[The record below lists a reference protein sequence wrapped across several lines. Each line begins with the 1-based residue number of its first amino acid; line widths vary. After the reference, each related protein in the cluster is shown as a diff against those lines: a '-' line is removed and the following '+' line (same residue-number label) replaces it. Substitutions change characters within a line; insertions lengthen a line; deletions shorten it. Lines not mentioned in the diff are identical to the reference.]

1 MSNYLIT
8 TEHKPIFDEE
18 LTEDIKSSLENFY
31 LNARNE
37 DRIGFC
43 VPMSW
48 KDFAEILRQSRL
60 DTANIN
66 LFPEKIHQMKT
77 LNNGIINIIC
87 QDDLTDVDRQNR
99 YSFLKGLR
107 FTQVSIFGLELLNEW
122 LVANICSRVRI
133 RI

>member
-8 TEHKPIFDEE
+8 TEYKPIFEEE
-18 LTEDIKSSLENFY
+18 LVEDIKSSLENFY

-43 VPMSW
+43 VPMGW
-48 KDFAEILRQSRL
+48 KDFTEILRQSRL
-60 DTANIN
+60 DMANIN
-66 LFPEKIHQMKT
+66 LFTEKIHQMKT
-77 LNNGIINIIC
+77 LNNGIISIIC

-122 LVANICSRVRI
+122 LIANICSRVRV